1 MWPLLACCTFGY
13 IVDRPGCQSRNRGRL
28 RGGTNMVQSG
38 ARKKE
43 CLRILLWL
51 IPCAHYETGNPAFS
65 MCLRFLTIRVSDLR
79 QRGLVSF
86 RKKQSALDLGFQDT
100 VLRSQIFVP
109 QQQLLIDGA
118 GDVGRHASPV
128 HSRASL
134 RLIVEPGLYMLLRF
148 QKAAVRGNYETG
160 NQAFSKRLRFLTIRG
175 NVKELRNGNPTRD
188 LQMAADR
195 TRPHT
200 FLRFGGIF

>member
-1 MWPLLACCTFGY
+1 
-13 IVDRPGCQSRNRGRL
+13 
-28 RGGTNMVQSG
+28 MVQSG

-51 IPCAHYETGNPAFS
+51 IPCAHYETGNQAFS

-109 QQQLLIDGA
+109 HQQFLIDGA
-118 GDVGRHASPV
+118 RDVGQHASPN
-128 HSRASL
+128 HFCASWL
-134 RLIVEPGLYMLLRF
+134 M
-148 QKAAVRGNYETG
+148 
-160 NQAFSKRLRFLTIRG
+160 
-175 NVKELRNGNPTRD
+175 ELRRSWIVGLIEALEKAIRRD
-188 LQMAADR
+188 SSRLQASPFQTGR
-195 TRPHT
+195 
-200 FLRFGGIF
+200 IS